1 MLSKLKL
8 FVPIFLIVGLFVFG
22 FFYYDSGNIGNS
34 ILMGVIGG
42 TVVGLILTFAL
53 PFIKKEKH

>member
-8 FVPIFLIVGLFVFG
+8 FVPIFLLVGLFVFG
-22 FFYYDSGNIGNS
+22 IFYYDSGNIGNS

-42 TVVGLILTFAL
+42 TVVGLILSFAL
-53 PFIKKEKH
+53 PFIKKG